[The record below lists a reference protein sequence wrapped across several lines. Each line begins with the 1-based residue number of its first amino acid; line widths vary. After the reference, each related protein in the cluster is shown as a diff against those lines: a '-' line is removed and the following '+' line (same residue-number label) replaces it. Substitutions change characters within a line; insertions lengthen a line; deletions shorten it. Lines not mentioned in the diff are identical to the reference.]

1 MDDEGT
7 LLTVTLH
14 PLVDE
19 TVQERATVVAEGGAA
34 IGVDLKLVLGSGVL
48 QRQERHG
55 ERLVKYNHVQYA
67 V

>member
-1 MDDEGT
+1 MIPSLSGWRGT

-19 TVQERATVVAEGGAA
+19 TIQERATVVAEGGAA

-48 QRQERHG
+48 QRQRDMVRG
-55 ERLVKYNHVQYA
+55 
-67 V
+67 